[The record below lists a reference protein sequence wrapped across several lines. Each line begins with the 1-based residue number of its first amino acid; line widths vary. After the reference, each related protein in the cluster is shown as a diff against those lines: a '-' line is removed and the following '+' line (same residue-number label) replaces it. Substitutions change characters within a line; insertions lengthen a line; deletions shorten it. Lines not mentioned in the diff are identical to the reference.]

1 MLRWIDAIQV
11 ASTQEPSPRLADVVE
26 GAIVQE
32 GYLEYQEFLL
42 NMVQHADLSKF
53 RTTIQRNLQVSL
65 QQQASL
71 TTNMKVDHG
80 RQWSQ
85 LKSNG
90 KLQVFYTGKPET
102 LFELDSATLVKLN
115 HPLVFT
121 RSADYSIEVT
131 TPISRIVLKA
141 DLPSEHHEW
150 SEAIQHILREQN
162 HEDIVQIGG
171 DSGAPSGYVRLK
183 KFMSQKKLKRQ
194 QSAGKAHTGSAT
206 SSIAEESQ
214 AVTTSQDEVAEGL
227 YEDAKFIEHIKSLMP
242 DLKPPEPYNSQPP
255 AAPPLPPRLS
265 PSTSALMRWVWLYVV
280 AIYSVGNRVQ
290 DI

>member
-11 ASTQEPSPRLADVVE
+11 ACTQEPSPRLADVVE
-26 GAIVQE
+26 GAVVQE

-42 NMVQHADLSKF
+42 DMVQRADLSKF
-53 RTTIQRNLQVSL
+53 RMTIQRNLQSSL
-65 QQQASL
+65 QQQSSL
-71 TTNMKVDHG
+71 TSNMKVDHG

-102 LFELDSATLVKLN
+102 LFELSNATLVKLN
-115 HPLVFT
+115 HPPVLT

-131 TPISRIVLKA
+131 TAISKVTLKA

-150 SEAIQHILREQN
+150 SEAIQHILREQKR
-162 HEDIVQIGG
+162 EDVVQIGG
-171 DSGAPSGYVRLK
+171 DTGAPSGYVRLK
-183 KFMSQKKLKRQ
+183 RLMSKKKLQ
-194 QSAGKAHTGSAT
+194 QQYSSSGKQFADDGS
-206 SSIAEESQ
+206 SSISEETH

-242 DLKPPEPYNSQPP
+242 DLKPPEPYQPP
-255 AAPPLPPRLS
+255 AAPPLPPRMS
-265 PSTSALMRWVWLYVV
+265 PSTSLNMRWVWL
-280 AIYSVGNRVQ
+280 
-290 DI
+290 